1 MLRIS
6 YFRRRD
12 IQVAGMPERRSRKK
26 RPFFCPECV
35 QDLQAQPLYIIVA
48 FWGMRTG
55 RLLTVELV
63 SREFHIPQRTAKDIL
78 HYIEHEGRN
87 HICSRRFIQNEP
99 TTGRRRALRILD
111 VQEPQKIPASPGA
124 KLDFLSEP
132 VAPVA
137 KQPFRPLTKFQKLR
151 QWMLSRKQNE
161 QAPPELTED
170 G

>member
-1 MLRIS
+1 MQS
-6 YFRRRD
+6 
-12 IQVAGMPERRSRKK
+12 
-26 RPFFCPECV
+26 
-35 QDLQAQPLYIIVA
+35 QPLYIIVA

-78 HYIEHEGRN
+78 YYIEHEGRN
-87 HICSRRFIQNEP
+87 HIRSRRFIQNEP

-111 VQEPQKIPASPGA
+111 IQDPQDIPASSGA
-124 KLDFLSEP
+124 KLDFLSEV
-132 VAPVA
+132 VAPA
-137 KQPFRPLTKFQKLR
+137 ARQSLRPLTKFQQLR

-161 QAPPELTED
+161 QAPLELTEE

>member
-1 MLRIS
+1 
-6 YFRRRD
+6 
-12 IQVAGMPERRSRKK
+12 MPERRSRIK
-26 RPFFCPECV
+26 RHFFCPECV
-35 QDLQAQPLYIIVA
+35 QDMQSQPLYIIVA

-63 SREFHIPQRTAKDIL
+63 SREFHVPQRTAKDIL
-78 HYIEHEGRN
+78 YYIEHEGRN

-111 VQEPQKIPASPGA
+111 VQDPQEITSSGA
-124 KLDFLSEP
+124 KLDFLLEA
-132 VAPVA
+132 VAPA
-137 KQPFRPLTKFQKLR
+137 ARQPLRPLTKFQKLR

-161 QAPPELTED
+161 RAPLELTED

>member
-1 MLRIS
+1 
-6 YFRRRD
+6 
-12 IQVAGMPERRSRKK
+12 MPERRSRKK
-26 RPFFCPECV
+26 RHFFCPECV
-35 QDLQAQPLYIIVA
+35 QDMQAQPLYIIVA

-55 RLLTVELV
+55 RLLTMEAV

-78 HYIEHEGRN
+78 YYIEHEGRN

-111 VQEPQKIPASPGA
+111 VQDPQEIPASSGA
-124 KLDFLSEP
+124 KLDFLSEA
-132 VAPVA
+132 VAPAVR
-137 KQPFRPLTKFQKLR
+137 QPLRPMTKFQKLR

-161 QAPPELTED
+161 QAPLELTED

>member
-1 MLRIS
+1 
-6 YFRRRD
+6 
-12 IQVAGMPERRSRKK
+12 MPERRSRIK
-26 RPFFCPECV
+26 RHISCPECV

-55 RLLTVELV
+55 RLLTMEVV

-78 HYIEHEGRN
+78 YYIEHEGRN

-111 VQEPQKIPASPGA
+111 VQDPQEITSSGA
-124 KLDFLSEP
+124 KLDCLSEA
-132 VAPVA
+132 VAPA
-137 KQPFRPLTKFQKLR
+137 ARQPLRPLTKFQKLR

-161 QAPPELTED
+161 RAPLELTED

>member
-1 MLRIS
+1 M
-6 YFRRRD
+6 
-12 IQVAGMPERRSRKK
+12 AGMPVRRSRIKI
-26 RPFFCPECV
+26 RFFCPECV
-35 QDLQAQPLYIIVA
+35 QDMQSQPLYIIVA

-78 HYIEHEGRN
+78 YYIEHEGRN
-87 HICSRRFIQNEP
+87 HIRSRRFIQNEP

-111 VQEPQKIPASPGA
+111 VEDPQDIPASSGV
-124 KLDFLSEP
+124 KLDFLSEA
-132 VAPVA
+132 VAPA
-137 KQPFRPLTKFQKLR
+137 ARQPLRPLTKFQQLR

-161 QAPPELTED
+161 QPPQGLIEN

>member
-1 MLRIS
+1 
-6 YFRRRD
+6 
-12 IQVAGMPERRSRKK
+12 MPVRRSRIKI
-26 RPFFCPECV
+26 RFFCPECV
-35 QDLQAQPLYIIVA
+35 QDMQSQPLYIIVA

-78 HYIEHEGRN
+78 YYIEHEGRN
-87 HICSRRFIQNEP
+87 HIRSRRFIQNEP

-111 VQEPQKIPASPGA
+111 VEDPQDIPASSGV
-124 KLDFLSEP
+124 KLDFLSEA
-132 VAPVA
+132 VAPA
-137 KQPFRPLTKFQKLR
+137 ARQPLRPLTKFQQLR

-161 QAPPELTED
+161 QAPLELTEE

>member
-1 MLRIS
+1 
-6 YFRRRD
+6 
-12 IQVAGMPERRSRKK
+12 MPERRSRIK
-26 RPFFCPECV
+26 RHFSCPECV

-78 HYIEHEGRN
+78 HYIDHEGRN
-87 HICSRRFIQNEP
+87 HIRSIRFIQNEP

-111 VQEPQKIPASPGA
+111 VQDPQDIPASSGA
-124 KLDFLSEP
+124 KQDFLSKA
-132 VAPVA
+132 VAPA
-137 KQPFRPLTKFQKLR
+137 ARQPLRPLTKFQKLR
-151 QWMLSRKQNE
+151 QWMLSRKQHE
-161 QAPPELTED
+161 QAPLELTEE

>member
-1 MLRIS
+1 MQS
-6 YFRRRD
+6 
-12 IQVAGMPERRSRKK
+12 
-26 RPFFCPECV
+26 
-35 QDLQAQPLYIIVA
+35 QPLYIIVA

-78 HYIEHEGRN
+78 YYIEHEGRN

-99 TTGRRRALRILD
+99 TTGRRRVLRILD
-111 VQEPQKIPASPGA
+111 VQDPQDIPASSGA
-124 KLDFLSEP
+124 KLDFLSET
-132 VAPVA
+132 VAPA
-137 KQPFRPLTKFQKLR
+137 ARLPLRPLTKFQQLR

-161 QAPPELTED
+161 QAPLELLEE

>member
-1 MLRIS
+1 
-6 YFRRRD
+6 
-12 IQVAGMPERRSRKK
+12 MPERRSRIK
-26 RPFFCPECV
+26 RHFSCPECV

-78 HYIEHEGRN
+78 HYIDHEGRN
-87 HICSRRFIQNEP
+87 HIRSIRFIQNEP

-111 VQEPQKIPASPGA
+111 VQDPQDIPASSGT
-124 KLDFLSEP
+124 KLDFLSKA
-132 VAPVA
+132 VAPA
-137 KQPFRPLTKFQKLR
+137 ARQPLSPLTKFQKLR
-151 QWMLSRKQNE
+151 QWMLSRKQHE
-161 QAPPELTED
+161 QAPLELTEE

>member
-1 MLRIS
+1 
-6 YFRRRD
+6 
-12 IQVAGMPERRSRKK
+12 MPVRRSRKK
-26 RPFFCPECV
+26 RHFFCPECV
-35 QDLQAQPLYIIVA
+35 QDIQAKPLYIIVA

-55 RLLTVELV
+55 RLLTMEVV

-78 HYIEHEGRN
+78 YYIEHEGRN

-111 VQEPQKIPASPGA
+111 VQDPKEITSSGA
-124 KLDFLSEP
+124 KLDFLSEA
-132 VAPVA
+132 VAPA
-137 KQPFRPLTKFQKLR
+137 ARQPLRPLTKFQQLR

-161 QAPPELTED
+161 QAPLELTEE